1 MIRFSLGLA
10 GCCCDRSTASYI
22 LQSLHCDAR
31 RDDAPSGDRRA
42 WRSVEPRRSA
52 VQPVHREARSG
63 GLYMYRISRGYR
75 DTPHR
80 TSSTNVRRDA
90 VGKPNFVFSKRK
102 LHFQQRSPSS
112 DSLLYGYKIR
122 YRVSYIEIWHRC

>member
-1 MIRFSLGLA
+1 
-10 GCCCDRSTASYI
+10 
-22 LQSLHCDAR
+22 
-31 RDDAPSGDRRA
+31 
-42 WRSVEPRRSA
+42 
-52 VQPVHREARSG
+52 
-63 GLYMYRISRGYR
+63 MYRISRGYR

-112 DSLLYGYKIR
+112 DSLLYGQKIR
-122 YRVSYIEIWHRC
+122 YRVSYNLHSGYGIDADLSDARDLSL